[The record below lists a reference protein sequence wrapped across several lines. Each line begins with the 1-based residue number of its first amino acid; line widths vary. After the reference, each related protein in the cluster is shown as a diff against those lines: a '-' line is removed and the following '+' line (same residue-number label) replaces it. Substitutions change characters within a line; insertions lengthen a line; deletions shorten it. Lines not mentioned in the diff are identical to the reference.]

1 MLLLFYKGAKI
12 IVDWVINMKKK
23 KIDRLSYQELK
34 KLRDIVNEFD
44 DIDSLKEVIDSKI
57 ENKEKTKG
65 ISSNIRFNM
74 EKFIEWQIFDPF
86 ELKVIKDNNINNM
99 QELIDCDLDS
109 LVGITP
115 SVKIGLWR
123 KRGYYDMRDPKDR
136 GKSR

>member
-1 MLLLFYKGAKI
+1 M
-12 IVDWVINMKKK
+12 INY
-23 KIDRLSYQELK
+23 DQELK

>member
-109 LVGITP
+109 LIGITP

>member
-23 KIDRLSYQELK
+23 KIDRLSYKELK